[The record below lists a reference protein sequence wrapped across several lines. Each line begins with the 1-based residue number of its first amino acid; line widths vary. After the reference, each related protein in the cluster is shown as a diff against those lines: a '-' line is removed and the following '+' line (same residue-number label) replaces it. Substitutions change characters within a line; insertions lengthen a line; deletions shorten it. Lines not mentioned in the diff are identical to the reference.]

1 MPLLS
6 PTERDVEVLRRR
18 RCLACRAV
26 EEGMAPVR
34 ELWAAEM
41 AGAERAAAS
50 AMEKAERAAAEMKR
64 KEGKG
69 GGGGSLSGATSSS
82 SSSSLEHLLLQQ
94 QQQQLQEQRH
104 LLQQLQFLQQQ
115 QQQQQR
121 PPVAQ
126 VLCRL
131 KEVDVVAA
139 SSQSSAAASSSS
151 SKKKTIS
158 CGSLSL
164 VPREQMPI
172 KPELV
177 PAETL
182 VLQVAQADGET
193 AAAAAAAALAAAEK
207 EEGAAAVFPGE
218 EEEMCPADGD
228 EVDDAD
234 ENSSS
239 LPPREWR
246 LRLRVSSSSSLIPPP
261 LSLSGYSAEFGPSL
275 ASAAE
280 CEERSGKEEES
291 VGSRPCSVSGLVVAA
306 KPADAC
312 SSSSSPPLTF
322 EPAIPQG
329 SAAGPLIVVVE
340 RGNCDFEAMVSAVA
354 AALPSSGGAAAAA
367 VNASASASAAV
378 AVVVL
383 SGDDAHLS
391 MGRSVFSPSLGEPP
405 IPSML
410 LPRSQA
416 EKLRSA
422 MERAGQSWEKK
433 EKKSGGGVPLRAELR
448 AMPEKAEAAAATAD
462 ERGVGSGGSGP
473 PPALEVEGG
482 GSSAAPLLPPN
493 LGTVSISALAPPSAA
508 AWLHEREEKSFGG
521 GVGDDGSGG
530 SETIN
535 SFVSGTPLQQ
545 LLASVAQSREF
556 AALLREVAAR
566 EKEGEEG
573 TEE

>member
-1 MPLLS
+1 M
-6 PTERDVEVLRRR
+6 
-18 RCLACRAV
+18 
-26 EEGMAPVR
+26 
-34 ELWAAEM
+34 
-41 AGAERAAAS
+41 
-50 AMEKAERAAAEMKR
+50 
-64 KEGKG
+64 
-69 GGGGSLSGATSSS
+69 
-82 SSSSLEHLLLQQ
+82 
-94 QQQQLQEQRH
+94 
-104 LLQQLQFLQQQ
+104 
-115 QQQQQR
+115 
-121 PPVAQ
+121 
-126 VLCRL
+126 
-131 KEVDVVAA
+131 
-139 SSQSSAAASSSS
+139 
-151 SKKKTIS
+151 
-158 CGSLSL
+158 
-164 VPREQMPI
+164 
-172 KPELV
+172 
-177 PAETL
+177 
-182 VLQVAQADGET
+182 
-193 AAAAAAAALAAAEK
+193 
-207 EEGAAAVFPGE
+207 
-218 EEEMCPADGD
+218 
-228 EVDDAD
+228 
-234 ENSSS
+234 
-239 LPPREWR
+239 
-246 LRLRVSSSSSLIPPP
+246 
-261 LSLSGYSAEFGPSL
+261 
-275 ASAAE
+275 
-280 CEERSGKEEES
+280 
-291 VGSRPCSVSGLVVAA
+291 
-306 KPADAC
+306 
-312 SSSSSPPLTF
+312 
-322 EPAIPQG
+322 
-329 SAAGPLIVVVE
+329 AGPLIVVVE
-340 RGNCDFEAMVSAVA
+340 RGNCDFEAKVSAVA